1 MSHFSKGRWVQL
13 AGAVLSLS
21 LSATAW
27 GAYSLTTAQLGTL
40 GPMKPDGAVAPK
52 GGQQLDLRGTGTA
65 KDPIS
70 LYGYFNEAIFSVRD
84 NDVDVTKVGTGVFD
98 PFLRLQARGE
108 EAGYNVDVDKLAD
121 FQFDEKAPSKDPTQE
136 NGTWTHSLT
145 VGDLVESGSY
155 VEFTDILD
163 ESDNSTWYFELML
176 DINEANGDKSLITL
190 TDLQLFLGE
199 PEQTASRSETKNG
212 NFEDGLNY
220 DETTHHMCVGSTNCN
235 NPDKNAKALS
245 LIYDL
250 DFNTDPNKRD
260 NSVLLDYDNMW
271 GSGKGVDLF
280 VYVPTVYFGIT
291 KPTEL
296 TQAEQTLL
304 QKQLVLYSKFGNA
317 DCLKKNGDTTS
328 NCDDALVEEQFL
340 AVSEA
345 GFEEWAIR
353 GAAANGPD
361 TPEDPN
367 PVPAPAPLL
376 LMGAGLLGAYITRR
390 RRSAEGLS

>member
-1 MSHFSKGRWVQL
+1 
-13 AGAVLSLS
+13 
-21 LSATAW
+21 
-27 GAYSLTTAQLGTL
+27 
-40 GPMKPDGAVAPK
+40 
-52 GGQQLDLRGTGTA
+52 
-65 KDPIS
+65 
-70 LYGYFNEAIFSVRD
+70 
-84 NDVDVTKVGTGVFD
+84 
-98 PFLRLQARGE
+98 
-108 EAGYNVDVDKLAD
+108 
-121 FQFDEKAPSKDPTQE
+121 
-136 NGTWTHSLT
+136 
-145 VGDLVESGSY
+145 
-155 VEFTDILD
+155 
-163 ESDNSTWYFELML
+163 
-176 DINEANGDKSLITL
+176 
-190 TDLQLFLGE
+190 
-199 PEQTASRSETKNG
+199 
-212 NFEDGLNY
+212 
-220 DETTHHMCVGSTNCN
+220 
-235 NPDKNAKALS
+235 
-245 LIYDL
+245 L
-250 DFNTDPNKRD
+250 DFNTEPNKRD